1 MSILE
6 YVTALT
12 ESLAWPLCVL
22 ISVIILRGPIVRL
35 LDSLESIRFKVR
47 DFEVS
52 FDRQMEQVASQAENY
67 PEPEDTP
74 IEEEIEDRAAFYP
87 RGAIIEA
94 WLNVEKEI
102 YNLCSTLDLIP
113 QRGRHPTAAKLLGR
127 LRTSEVV
134 DDKLIEIVRGLQFLR
149 NRAAHNIESDLST
162 ETAERYIATTSR
174 VVAALREIASKQ
186 TSSKQT

>member
-1 MSILE
+1 MNILE
-6 YVTALT
+6 FFTALT

-22 ISVIILRGPIVRL
+22 ISVIILREPIVRL
-35 LDSLESIRFKVR
+35 LDSLERIRFKVR

-94 WLNVEKEI
+94 WLAVEKEI

-113 QRGRHPTAAKLLGR
+113 RRGRHPTAKLLSR

-134 DDKLIEIVRGLQFLR
+134 DDGLIDIVRGLQILR
-149 NRAAHNIESDLST
+149 NRAAHNIELDLST

-174 VVAALREIASKQ
+174 VVTALREIASK
-186 TSSKQT
+186 

>member
-1 MSILE
+1 MEEKLVNIL
-6 YVTALT
+6 VFIAALT
-12 ESLAWPLCVL
+12 EYLAWPLCVFASML
-22 ISVIILRGPIVRL
+22 IFRKPIVRL
-35 LDSLESIRFKVR
+35 LDSLEIIRFKVR

-74 IEEEIEDRAAFYP
+74 IEEAIEDRAAFHP

-94 WLNVEKEI
+94 WLTVEKEV
-102 YNLCSTLDLIP
+102 YDLCSTLDLIP
-113 QRGRHPTAAKLLGR
+113 PRDRHSTTKLLSR

-134 DDKLIEIVRGLQFLR
+134 DGELIEIVRGLQMLR
-149 NRAAHNIESDLST
+149 NRAAHNIELDPST

-186 TSSKQT
+186 A